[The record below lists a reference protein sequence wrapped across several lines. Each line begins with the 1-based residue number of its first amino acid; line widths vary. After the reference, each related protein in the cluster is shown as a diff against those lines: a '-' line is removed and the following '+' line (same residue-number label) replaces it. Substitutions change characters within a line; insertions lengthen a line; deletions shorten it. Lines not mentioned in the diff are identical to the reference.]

1 MPLLAVST
9 IGADRPGIVAAVSRV
24 LLDLGCNIEDSS
36 MSRLHGEFMMM
47 LVVDGPVDDESLRTA
62 LQPVAGELDLLVAV
76 RRIDAAA
83 QTGAAERPHVV
94 SVYGG
99 DHPGIVHGV
108 SDLLA
113 GRGVNVTD
121 VTTRLL
127 DPHGTPVYLMLLEV
141 DLPSGLDAD
150 GLGAELAALAGRLG
164 VDATLRAADP
174 DIL

>member
-1 MPLLAVST
+1 
-9 IGADRPGIVAAVSRV
+9 
-24 LLDLGCNIEDSS
+24 
-36 MSRLHGEFMMM
+36 
-47 LVVDGPVDDESLRTA
+47 
-62 LQPVAGELDLLVAV
+62 
-76 RRIDAAA
+76 
-83 QTGAAERPHVV
+83 
-94 SVYGG
+94 
-99 DHPGIVHGV
+99 V